1 MLPMVGRYLNVGVL
15 SLQQLRD
22 RPDDGGGVRGELL
35 GRHLDV
41 ADADFPARRKVI
53 AWRGRASAVC
63 VCVCSCML
71 GCGCVLQCGRLCV
84 IVCGCVEV
92 VCVCVNEVARRH
104 ARAKSSGSRQGQ
116 RCHSA
121 HTADIPNVGGGAHQR
136 GAAVRG
142 VELLHRDGERRPVH
156 RVEGKRVRMSNG
168 HREDW

>member
-1 MLPMVGRYLNVGVL
+1 MAWQGECC
-15 SLQQLRD
+15 
-22 RPDDGGGVRGELL
+22 VR
-35 GRHLDV
+35 
-41 ADADFPARRKVI
+41 
-53 AWRGRASAVC
+53 VC
-63 VCVCSCML
+63 VFVYAW
-71 GCGCVLQCGRLCV
+71 VWLCV
-84 IVCGCVEV
+84 AVWKTVCDCVWLCGGC

-156 RVEGKRVRMSNG
+156 SVEGKRARMSNG